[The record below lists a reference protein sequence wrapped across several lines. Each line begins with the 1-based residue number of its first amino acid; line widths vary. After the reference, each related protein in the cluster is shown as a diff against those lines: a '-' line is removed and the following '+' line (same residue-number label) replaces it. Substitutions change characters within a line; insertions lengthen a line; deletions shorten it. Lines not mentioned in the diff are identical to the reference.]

1 MKSSK
6 SRYFLGCSVVK
17 DLPPLQRE
25 WVPSLIRE
33 LRSYRLHEVA
43 KKKKKKPNNEASPI
57 TCQGL
62 YILA

>member
-33 LRSYRLHEVA
+33 LRSYRLHDVA
-43 KKKKKKPNNEASPI
+43 KKKKNKNPTTK
-57 TCQGL
+57 QVQ
-62 YILA
+62 